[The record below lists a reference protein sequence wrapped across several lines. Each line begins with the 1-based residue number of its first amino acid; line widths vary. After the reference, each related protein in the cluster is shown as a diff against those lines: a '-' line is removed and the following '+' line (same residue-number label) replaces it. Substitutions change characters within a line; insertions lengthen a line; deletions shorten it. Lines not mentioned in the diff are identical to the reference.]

1 MKRIIIAAMVI
12 IMAVFIGTAALACEM
27 HFTVVSKD
35 GESVELRPGKEL
47 KLGLGETYTMRV
59 EFVEDH
65 NNCTTPPNRTVYLLE
80 DEKWKPEKDYLPLF
94 LEEEGGWEEISPGT
108 WVQKINF
115 IAQEEGR
122 IELEVVRDCPKG
134 GYNET
139 FEIRVK

>member
-12 IMAVFIGTAALACEM
+12 ITVVFIGTAAFACEM

-35 GESVELRPGKEL
+35 GRAVELRPGKEL
-47 KLGLGETYTMRV
+47 KLDLGETYMMRV
-59 EFVEDH
+59 EFTEDH
-65 NNCTTPPNRTVYLLE
+65 KNCTTPPDRTVYLLE

-94 LEEEGGWEEISPGT
+94 LAEEGGWEEISPGT
-108 WVQKINF
+108 WVQEVNF